1 MLENIKALCRE
12 RHVTLA
18 DVERACGLGKKS
30 IYAWG
35 TSAPSVERAK
45 LVADYFGV
53 TVDELLRH
61 DANQDSRRTIRIT
74 GGDNR

>member
-1 MLENIKALCRE
+1 MLESIKALCRE
-12 RHVTLA
+12 RNVTLA

-35 TSAPSVERAK
+35 TSTPSVDRVK

-53 TVDELLRH
+53 TVDELLRP
-61 DANQDSRRTIRIT
+61 DTNQVAAGR
-74 GGDNR
+74 